1 MWSSPVDLFYGQ
13 CVCKEGGGTGDVWSS
28 PVDLFY
34 GQCVYKEGWG
44 WLTDVWNSP
53 VDLFYNNNSDNFLS
67 TSS

>member
-1 MWSSPVDLFYGQ
+1 MLSSPVDLFYGQ
-13 CVCKEGGGTGDVWSS
+13 CVC
-28 PVDLFY
+28 
-34 GQCVYKEGWG
+34 KEGWG